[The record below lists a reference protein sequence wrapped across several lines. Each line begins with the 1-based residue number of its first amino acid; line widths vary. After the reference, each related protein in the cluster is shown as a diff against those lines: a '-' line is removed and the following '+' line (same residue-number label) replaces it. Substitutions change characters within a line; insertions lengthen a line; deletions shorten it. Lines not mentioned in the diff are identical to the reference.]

1 MPASSYQLKDLL
13 PHRPPMQLID
23 KIIKC
28 DLAATTIET
37 EAKIRSEWTDS
48 VSAIELMAQTAAV
61 LAGAADQASGYKGEP
76 RPGFLLGT
84 RNMEL
89 AIDKFVPGE
98 ICTIQA
104 RNIFSDAETAS
115 FECTVKR
122 ADGTLAAKATLNAYR
137 PGDMGSFLAT
147 QN

>member
-1 MPASSYQLKDLL
+1 MPASSYQLEDLL

-23 KIIKC
+23 KVIEC
-28 DLAATTIET
+28 DADAGTITT
-37 EAKIRSEWTDS
+37 EATIRSEWTDS
-48 VSAIELMAQTAAV
+48 VSAIELMAQTAAA
-61 LAGAADQASGYKGEP
+61 LAGTIDKMAGYNGTPK
-76 RPGFLLGT
+76 PGFLLGT

-89 AIDKFVPGE
+89 AVDRFTAGE
-98 ICTIQA
+98 VCIIHA
-104 RNIFSDAETAS
+104 RNIFNDFETAS

>member
-1 MPASSYQLKDLL
+1 MPASSYQLEDLL

-23 KIIKC
+23 RIVKC
-28 DLAATTIET
+28 DIAEATIET

-48 VSAIELMAQTAAV
+48 VSAIELMAQTAAA
-61 LAGAADQASGYKGEP
+61 LAGAADRAEGYEGAA

-89 AIDKFVPGE
+89 AVDNFTAGE

-104 RNIFSDAETAS
+104 RNIFSDSETAS

-137 PGDMGSFLAT
+137 PSDMGSFLAS